1 MKDRTFPLWLLRDVP
16 ALLGVLLSFWPL
28 VILVIVNGEKAMRG
42 KKINPAVYQ
51 HLMAMLPVA
60 EARLHFALHR
70 QAFRAFGWSLRHVPR
85 PPVARVA
92 SWEDFGPRFEAY
104 RRAIMDLNAA
114 ARTFTQ
120 SLRHAYRIRTRIDA
134 TTVHAAHAPAALRRD
149 RLPGVTTIKDC
160 SSLAALILRR
170 PPSRRRLAAAPQ
182 GEEAVSKDEGVLAN
196 ARGPPPHSLLPIPC
210 SLRTRQLPKTHR
222 HA

>member
-16 ALLGVLLSFWPL
+16 ALLGVMLSFWPL

-42 KKINPAVYQ
+42 KKINPVVYE

-120 SLRHAYRIRTRIDA
+120 SLRHAYRIRARIDA
-134 TTVHAAHAPAALRRD
+134 TTVHAAHARAARQANT
-149 RLPGVTTIKDC
+149 PIAATTAEG
-160 SSLAALILRR
+160 SSLGALILRT
-170 PPSRRRLAAAPQ
+170 PK
-182 GEEAVSKDEGVLAN
+182 AVSKDEGGLAN

-210 SLRTRQLPKTHR
+210 SLRKRQLPKTHR
-222 HA
+222 HVRP